1 MFQRISS
8 YYTPK
13 NGSWESKGMSEET
26 ITTPSRAENSFNPE
40 IIYNYARGR
49 IKFKGICLK
58 QDSVSFIDRNAVNLY
73 IWYKVDTWSR
83 DLNTDF
89 T

>member
-1 MFQRISS
+1 MFQQISS

-40 IIYNYARGR
+40 IIYNYGRGR

>member
-40 IIYNYARGR
+40 IIYNYGRGR

-73 IWYKVDTWSR
+73 IRYKVDTWSR

>member
-1 MFQRISS
+1 
-8 YYTPK
+8 
-13 NGSWESKGMSEET
+13 MSEET

-40 IIYNYARGR
+40 IIYNYGRGR

-73 IWYKVDTWSR
+73 IRYKVDTWSR

>member
-40 IIYNYARGR
+40 IIYNYGRGR

-73 IWYKVDTWSR
+73 IWYKVETWSR

>member
-1 MFQRISS
+1 
-8 YYTPK
+8 
-13 NGSWESKGMSEET
+13 MSEET

-40 IIYNYARGR
+40 IIYNYGRGR

-73 IWYKVDTWSR
+73 IWYKVDTRSR

>member
-1 MFQRISS
+1 
-8 YYTPK
+8 
-13 NGSWESKGMSEET
+13 MSEET

-40 IIYNYARGR
+40 IIYNYGRGR

-58 QDSVSFIDRNAVNLY
+58 QDSMSFIDRNAVNLY

>member
-13 NGSWESKGMSEET
+13 NGSWESKGISEET

-40 IIYNYARGR
+40 IIYNYGRGR

>member
-40 IIYNYARGR
+40 IIYNYGRGR
-49 IKFKGICLK
+49 IKLKGICLK

-73 IWYKVDTWSR
+73 IRYKVDTWSR

>member
-40 IIYNYARGR
+40 IIYNYGRGR

-73 IWYKVDTWSR
+73 IWDKVDTWSR

>member
-1 MFQRISS
+1 
-8 YYTPK
+8 
-13 NGSWESKGMSEET
+13 MSEET
-26 ITTPSRAENSFNPE
+26 ITIPSRAENSFNPE
-40 IIYNYARGR
+40 IIYNYGRGR

-73 IWYKVDTWSR
+73 IRYKVDTWSR

>member
-40 IIYNYARGR
+40 IIYNYGRGR

-73 IWYKVDTWSR
+73 VWYKVDTWSR

>member
-13 NGSWESKGMSEET
+13 NGPWESKGMSEET

-40 IIYNYARGR
+40 IIYNYGRGR

-73 IWYKVDTWSR
+73 IRYKVDTWSR

>member
-40 IIYNYARGR
+40 IIYNYGRGR

>member
-8 YYTPK
+8 YYTPR

-40 IIYNYARGR
+40 IIYNYGRGR